1 MTKDIE
7 QFFLYVLAIHISS
20 FENHTFK
27 YFVHYL
33 NYVVFLITVLCII
46 LETVPFVRYSYCKNF
61 LPFSGLPSKKSLI
74 LKKSSLTSLFLLWFV
89 LSVKKFLPYSNLQIF
104 FSYISFSKFYSHSFY
119 AFFKGCT

>member
-27 YFVHYL
+27 YFVHFL

-61 LPFSGLPSKKSLI
+61 LPFSGFPSKKSLI

-104 FSYISFSKFYSHSFY
+104 SPIFPFQNFIVI
-119 AFFKGCT
+119 AFMLFFFF